1 MADDGTGTGSCR
13 TNRLEGVW
21 RFRRAFRFIW
31 LRFESFGAL
40 SGQVEIF
47 DFGRILAS
55 QPAEGGVT
63 V

>member
-1 MADDGTGTGSCR
+1 MADTGTGAGSCR

-21 RFRRAFRFIW
+21 CFRRAFRLIW
-31 LRFESFGAL
+31 HRFGSFGAL

-55 QPAEGGVT
+55 QPGEGV
-63 V
+63 VLV